1 MFHLLDES
9 LEEFLRTAVP
19 LPAREIDI
27 SFAAPDKDWA
37 AKVSRP
43 TINLYLWDV
52 RRNLKD
58 SELGMV
64 EVRDSTGRLSRRAPL
79 PRIDCRY
86 LVTAW
91 TADVRDEHSLLGA
104 ALVALLKYSELERP
118 YLKGAYQD
126 IEPVPAIEMG
136 AGDGRD
142 NSDFWSALG
151 GQFKPGLDLTV
162 TATVDA
168 ALLTPAGPPVERLTI
183 TTTTTAAPAAA
194 GVPADPPTPTDGGAA
209 DARTYVAGRSEH
221 PAGTPVSTDHGA
233 TTVAADGTYL
243 VPAEPGD
250 EVRVEGDVVGQ
261 VGDSGPVR

>member
-1 MFHLLDES
+1 MFHLLDDS
-9 LEEFLRTAVP
+9 LEDFLRTTVP

-27 SFAAPDKDWA
+27 SFAAPDKDWS

-64 EVRDSTGRLSRRAPL
+64 EVRGPDGRLNRRPPL
-79 PRIDCRY
+79 PRVDCRY

-104 ALVALLKYSELERP
+104 ALVALLKHSQLERRF
-118 YLKGAYQD
+118 LKGAYQD
-126 IEPVPAIEMG
+126 VEPVPAIEIG
-136 AGDGRD
+136 AGDSQD

-168 ALLTPAGPPVERLTI
+168 ALLTPVGPPVERLTI
-183 TTTTTAAPAAA
+183 TTTTTN
-194 GVPADPPTPTDGGAA
+194 AA
-209 DARTYVAGRSEH
+209 DGTAASDGRTYVGGRSER
-221 PAGTPVSTDHGA
+221 PAGTPVSTNHGA
-233 TTVAADGTYL
+233 TAVGADGTFL

-250 EVRVEGDVVGQ
+250 EVRVEGSAVGH
-261 VGDSGPVR
+261 VGESGAVE

>member
-19 LPAREIDI
+19 LSPREIDI

-52 RRNLKD
+52 RRNLVD
-58 SELGMV
+58 GELGVV
-64 EVRDSTGRLSRRAPL
+64 EVRDADGRRSRRPPL
-79 PRIDCRY
+79 PRVDCRY

-91 TADVRDEHSLLGA
+91 TSDVRDEHSLLGA
-104 ALVALLKYSELERP
+104 ALVALLRHSELERQ
-118 YLKGAYQD
+118 YLRGAYQD
-126 IEPVPAIEMG
+126 IETVPSIEIG

-151 GQFKPGLDLTV
+151 GQFKPGLDVKV

-168 ALLTPAGPPVERLTI
+168 TLLTPAGPPVERLTI
-183 TTTTTAAPAAA
+183 TTS
-194 GVPADPPTPTDGGAA
+194 DGGAA
-209 DARTYVAGRSEH
+209 DGRTYVGGRSER
-221 PAGTPVSTDHGA
+221 PEGTVVSTPHGA
-233 TTVAADGTYL
+233 TTVGADGTFL
-243 VPAEPGD
+243 VPAEVGD
-250 EVRVEGDVVGQ
+250 EVRVEGAVVGR
-261 VGDSGPVR
+261 VADRGPA

>member
-9 LEEFLRTAVP
+9 LEDFLRTTVP
-19 LPAREIDI
+19 LPSREIDI

-52 RRNLKD
+52 RRNLVD
-58 SELGMV
+58 GELGMV
-64 EVRDSTGRLSRRAPL
+64 EVRDADGRLSRRPPL
-79 PRIDCRY
+79 PRVDCRY

-104 ALVALLKYSELERP
+104 ALVALLRHSEVERRF
-118 YLKGAYQD
+118 LKGAYQS
-126 IEPVPAIEMG
+126 IEPVPEIKIS

-151 GQFKPGLDLTV
+151 GQFKPGLDVTV

-168 ALLTPAGPPVERLTI
+168 VLLTPAGPPVERLTI
-183 TTTTTAAPAAA
+183 ITSTT
-194 GVPADPPTPTDGGAA
+194 GDGGPADE
-209 DARTYVAGRSEH
+209 RTYIGGRTER
-221 PAGTPVSTDHGA
+221 PEGTPVTTDHGA
-233 TTVAADGTYL
+233 TAVGADGTFL
-243 VPAEPGD
+243 VPGEEGD
-250 EVRVEGDVVGQ
+250 EVRVEGAVVGR
-261 VGDSGPVR
+261 VGDKGALR

>member
-1 MFHLLDES
+1 MAMFHLLDES

-52 RRNLKD
+52 RRNLAD
-58 SELGMV
+58 GELGMV
-64 EVRDSTGRLSRRAPL
+64 EVREPNGRLSRRPPL
-79 PRIDCRY
+79 PRVDCRY

-104 ALVALLKYSELERP
+104 VLVELLRHSELERR

-126 IEPVPAIEMG
+126 IEPIPAIEIG

-151 GQFKPGLDLTV
+151 GQFKPGLDVTV

-168 ALLTPAGPPVERLTI
+168 TLLTPAGPPVDRLII
-183 TTTTTAAPAAA
+183 TTNTTT
-194 GVPADPPTPTDGGAA
+194 GDGTA
-209 DARTYVAGRSEH
+209 DARTHVGGRSEQ
-221 PAGTPVSTDHGA
+221 PEGTIVSTDRGA
-233 TTVAADGTYL
+233 TTVGPDGTFL
-243 VPAEPGD
+243 VPGEPGD
-250 EVRVEGDVVGQ
+250 EVRVDGAVIGRVEDQ
-261 VGDSGPVR
+261 GPV